1 MDVLDDILNTLDLRG
16 ALYFRTDFSG
26 PWAVTVPDYEQAA
39 RFHLVIQGSCNIT
52 FSDGK
57 DVTLTPGDIVLI
69 PRGRKHILS
78 DRAGRN
84 APPLEQVLEN
94 VGYKNEGVLVVGNKD
109 EFASTQMVCGHF
121 TFREKADHPIIK
133 ALPDY
138 LVTTMVERLKEPW
151 LDEMLRLVAQRMFS
165 NQLGAEA
172 SVTRL
177 SEIVFIE
184 LLRSAINK
192 QGDLQNILIAL
203 NDKHIG
209 RALQL
214 IHTTPE
220 AAWSVE
226 KLAQEAGMSRSR
238 FSERFSEMVGTGP
251 MGYLSDWRLQKA
263 LAMLESSR
271 TSVQAI
277 AEKTGYQSP
286 AAFTRAFSG
295 RFGVSPTEYRK
306 HA

>member
-39 RFHLVIQGSCNIT
+39 RFHLVIQGSCNVT
-52 FSDGK
+52 FSDGR

-78 DRAGRN
+78 DRPGRN
-84 APPLEQVLEN
+84 APPLEQVLEKA
-94 VGYKNEGVLVVGNKD
+94 GYKNEGVLVVGNKD
-109 EFASTQMVCGHF
+109 EYASTQMVCGHF

-138 LVTTMVERLKEPW
+138 LVTTMIERLKEPW

-238 FSERFSEMVGTGP
+238 FSERFSEMVVTGP

>member
-39 RFHLVIQGSCNIT
+39 RFHLVIQGSCNVT
-52 FSDGK
+52 FSDGR

-78 DRAGRN
+78 DRPGRN
-84 APPLEQVLEN
+84 APPLEQVLEKA
-94 VGYKNEGVLVVGNKD
+94 GYKNEGVLVVGNKD
-109 EFASTQMVCGHF
+109 EYASTQMVCGHF

-138 LVTTMVERLKEPW
+138 LVTTMIERLKEPW